1 MKTIKNTLSIFAIT
15 TLMLGM
21 NLSSCSSA
29 AEDVT
34 DAKEDVD
41 SANKELDQA
50 KEDLKIDMEVYRQ
63 ETIEK
68 ILENENAIAEK
79 RKLIETDK
87 SALKAAHQKQII
99 DLEARNKELKDKLE
113 NYKGEGKENWEE
125 FKKEFS
131 HDMTEIGD
139 ALKDLTVNNTK

>member
-1 MKTIKNTLSIFAIT
+1 MITLKNTLSIFALS
-15 TLMLGM
+15 TLMLGL

-29 AEDVT
+29 ADDVT

-41 SANKELDQA
+41 SANKELEQA
-50 KEDLKIDMEVYRQ
+50 KEDLKIDMEVYRT

-68 ILENENAIAEK
+68 ILENEKAIAEK
-79 RKLIETDK
+79 RKSIETDK

-99 DLEARNKELKDKLE
+99 DLESRNQELKDKLE
-113 NYKGEGKENWEE
+113 NYHGEGKENWEE